1 MEESEQRQH
10 ELVTYGGDIVI
21 KIIPA
26 GSEELPS
33 LDRNNILF
41 IR

>member
-1 MEESEQRQH
+1 MEESEQRPH
-10 ELVTYGGDIVI
+10 ELVTYGRDIVVNV
-21 KIIPA
+21 IPA

-33 LDRNNILF
+33 LDRNNILY